1 MQQDTG
7 FSERMVSMELNE
19 IKQRISDAVSQNSEE
34 ICAFGDEVLAMPEL
48 GYKERNTSRH
58 FEQRLEQLG
67 LVPQHFA
74 GTGLKAC
81 LGGRTDGPCVGIIGE
96 LDAVSCFGHPN
107 ANGETGAAHACGHN
121 AQQASAYGAI
131 LALIR
136 SGVMQE
142 LDGSVALLA
151 TPAEEFLDMEYRMQ
165 LRQEG
170 KIEYFGGKQQMILE
184 GAFDG
189 VDLAM
194 MLHAHPDTPG
204 AALNLDGESLGFTA
218 KTIDFYG
225 RAAHGSKPF
234 EGINALNAAMLGLM
248 GIHAN
253 REIFRD
259 EDHIR
264 IHPIITNGGSVVNSV
279 PDHVRIETYIRGANA
294 DAIANACQVVDRSIN
309 GAAMTIGAKAEIATV
324 PGYLPLRQ
332 DEALGRVM
340 EQNAVA
346 LWGGDSI
353 HRGVPTTGSTDIGDL
368 SHLIPCIQPTFGGFS
383 GALHSREFRIVD
395 KKLAYLDSARLLAM
409 TAADLLFGGA
419 APAGAICSAFRPVF
433 SKQEYLDFLRS
444 QWK

>member
-1 MQQDTG
+1 MD
-7 FSERMVSMELNE
+7 LKE
-19 IKQRISDAVSQNSEE
+19 IKQRISDAIEQNADE
-34 ICAFGDEVLAMPEL
+34 ICAFGEEVLATPEL
-48 GYKERNTSRH
+48 GYKEKNTSRH
-58 FEQRLEQLG
+58 FEAYLQKLG
-67 LVPQHFA
+67 LSALHYA
-74 GTGLKAC
+74 GTGLKATVT
-81 LGGRTDGPCVGIIGE
+81 GRKAGPCVGIIGE
-96 LDAVSCFGHPN
+96 LDAVSCFGHPH
-107 ANGETGAAHACGHN
+107 ANNETGAAHACGHN
-121 AQQASAYGAI
+121 AQQAAAFGAI
-131 LALIR
+131 LALVR
-136 SGVMQE
+136 SGVMAE

-165 LRQEG
+165 LRNEG

-184 GAFDG
+184 GAFD
-189 VDLAM
+189 DINLAM

-204 AALNLDGESLGFTA
+204 AALNLDGDSLGFTA

-294 DAIANACQVVDRSIN
+294 DAIAEACGVVDRSIN
-309 GAAMTIGAKAEIATV
+309 GAAMTIGARAEIATV

-332 DEALGRVM
+332 DEAFGRIM
-340 EQNAVA
+340 EQNAIA
-346 LWGGDSI
+346 LWGEGTT

-368 SHLIPCIQPTFGGFS
+368 SQLIPCIQPTFGGFT
-383 GALHSREFRIVD
+383 GALHSQQFRIAD
-395 KKLAYLDSARLLAM
+395 QKLAYLDSARLLAM
-409 TAADLLFGGA
+409 TAADLLFDGA
-419 APAGAICSAFRPVF
+419 AEGKKIQSSFHPVF
-433 SKQEYLDFLRS
+433 TKQEYLDFLRA
-444 QWK
+444 QWQ

>member
-1 MQQDTG
+1 
-7 FSERMVSMELNE
+7 MELKE
-19 IKQRISDAVSQNSEE
+19 IKQRISDAIEQNAAE
-34 ICAFGDEVLAMPEL
+34 ICSFGDEVLAMPEL
-48 GYKERNTSRH
+48 GYKEKNTSRH
-58 FEQRLEQLG
+58 FEERLQALG
-67 LVPQHFA
+67 LKPEHYA
-74 GTGLKAC
+74 GTGLKAAVA
-81 LGGRTDGPCVGIIGE
+81 GKRPGPCVGIIGE
-96 LDAVSCFGHPN
+96 LDAVSCFGHPH
-107 ANGETGAAHACGHN
+107 ANNETGAAHACGHN

-131 LALIR
+131 FALVR

-165 LRQEG
+165 LRSDG
-170 KIEYFGGKQQMILE
+170 KIQYFGGKQQMILE
-184 GAFDG
+184 GAFDD
-189 VDLAM
+189 VSLAM

-204 AALNLDGESLGFTA
+204 AALNLDGDSLGFTA

-294 DAIANACQVVDRSIN
+294 DAIADACCIVDRSVN
-309 GAAMTIGAKAEIATV
+309 GAATAIGATAEIATV

-332 DEALGRVM
+332 DESFGRVM
-340 EQNAVA
+340 EQNAIA
-346 LWGGDSI
+346 LWGDGSI

-368 SHLIPCIQPTFGGFS
+368 SHLIPCIQPTFGGFT
-383 GALHSREFRIVD
+383 GALHSQQFEIAD

-409 TAADLLFGGA
+409 TAADLLFHGA
-419 APAGAICSAFRPVF
+419 ALANDICRAFHPVF
-433 SKQEYLDFLRS
+433 TKQEYLDFLQA
-444 QWK
+444 QWQ

>member
-1 MQQDTG
+1 
-7 FSERMVSMELNE
+7 MELKE
-19 IKQRISDAVSQNSEE
+19 IKQRISDTIDQYAEE
-34 ICAFGDEVLAMPEL
+34 ICAFGDEALAMPEY
-48 GYKERNTSRH
+48 GYKEKKSSRH
-58 FEQRLEQLG
+58 FEERLLQLG
-67 LVPQHFA
+67 LEPQHYA
-74 GTGLKAC
+74 VTGLKATVN
-81 LGGRTDGPCVGIIGE
+81 GRKTGPCVGIIGE
-96 LDAVSCFGHPN
+96 LDAVACFGHAN
-107 ANGETGAAHACGHN
+107 ANEETGAAHACGHN

-131 LALIR
+131 LALVR

-142 LDGSVALLA
+142 LDGSIALLA

-165 LRQEG
+165 QRADGRLQ
-170 KIEYFGGKQQMILE
+170 YFGGKQQMILE

-189 VDLAM
+189 VDMAM

-204 AALNLDGESLGFTA
+204 AALNLDGGSLGFTA

-259 EDHIR
+259 EDNIR

-279 PDHVRIETYIRGANA
+279 PDHVRIETYVRGSNA
-294 DAIANACQVVDRSIN
+294 EAIAEACNVVDRSIN
-309 GAAMTIGAKAEIATV
+309 GAAMTIGASAEISTI

-346 LWGGDSI
+346 LWGEGST

-368 SHLIPCIQPTFGGFS
+368 SHLIPCIQPTFGGFT
-383 GALHSREFRIVD
+383 GALHSQQFAIAD
-395 KKLAYLDSARLLAM
+395 KKLAYLDSARLLAL
-409 TAADLLFGGA
+409 TAADLLFDGA
-419 APAGAICSAFRPVF
+419 AQGKKIKNDFRPVF
-433 SKQEYLDFLRS
+433 TRQEYLNFLQA

>member
-1 MQQDTG
+1 
-7 FSERMVSMELNE
+7 MELKE
-19 IKQRISDAVSQNSEE
+19 IKQRISDAIEQNAAE
-34 ICAFGDEVLAMPEL
+34 ICSFGDEVLSMPEL
-48 GYKERNTSRH
+48 GYREKQTSLH
-58 FEQRLEQLG
+58 FEERLQALG
-67 LVPQHFA
+67 LKPEHYAV
-74 GTGLKAC
+74 TGLKATVP
-81 LGGRTDGPCVGIIGE
+81 GSRPGPCVGIIGE
-96 LDAVSCFGHPN
+96 LDAVSCFGHPH
-107 ANGETGAAHACGHN
+107 ANNETGAAHACGHN

-131 LALIR
+131 LALVR

-142 LDGSVALLA
+142 LDGSIALLA

-165 LRQEG
+165 LRNDG
-170 KIEYFGGKQQMILE
+170 KIQYFGGKQQMILE
-184 GAFDG
+184 GAFDN
-189 VDLAM
+189 VNLAM

-204 AALNLDGESLGFTA
+204 AALNLDGDSLGFTA
-218 KTIDFYG
+218 KTIDYYG

-253 REIFRD
+253 REVFRD

-294 DAIANACQVVDRSIN
+294 DAIADACGVVDRSVN
-309 GAAMTIGAKAEIATV
+309 GAATAIGAKAKIATV

-332 DEALGRVM
+332 NEAFGRVM
-340 EQNAVA
+340 EQNAIA
-346 LWGGDSI
+346 LWGEGST

-383 GALHSREFRIVD
+383 GALHSQQFEITD

-409 TAADLLFGGA
+409 TAADLLFNGA
-419 APAGAICSAFRPVF
+419 ATANEICRSFHPVF
-433 SKQEYLDFLRS
+433 TKQEYLDFLQA
-444 QWK
+444 QWQ